1 MRIYVFIQMTREND
15 EEHLLSKLD
24 ELAASLRQ
32 NEGKNADM
40 FYNISRL
47 FARYSSRRE
56 CILKKTLQLME
67 FAIMLQPDNAQYL
80 TEIAF

>member
-1 MRIYVFIQMTREND
+1 MVREND
-15 EEHLLSKLD
+15 EKHLISKLED
-24 ELAASLRQ
+24 LVNCLRQ
-32 NEGKNADM
+32 NEGKTGDM

-56 CILKKTLQLME
+56 CILKKTLVMME
-67 FAIMLQPDNAQYL
+67 FAIMLQPDNAEYL